1 MNFSQDMGVTA
12 LMGIAILAAVTFF
25 VNVVG
30 IKHYNECDAI
40 RGVEKFENRKV
51 YLAQLI
57 TIVITAA
64 ATLGLR
70 KFISTP
76 GMSAAGPMMIIGGVL
91 LLVSAVFVY
100 QLLNA
105 DKEACKPK
113 DSEVNYSI
121 TGMVFASFIILVG
134 LGTVYMAYAKKGGN
148 NSSKTNNNVNSST
161 TARSETFL
169 QTNNVA
175 PQ

>member
-1 MNFSQDMGVTA
+1 MKFSQDMGVTA

-51 YLAQLI
+51 YLTQLV

-76 GMSAAGPMMIIGGVL
+76 GMSAAGPMMIIGGIL
-91 LLVSAVFVY
+91 LLVSGVFVY
-100 QLLNA
+100 QLLHA

-121 TGMVFASFIILVG
+121 TGMTFASLIIVIG
-134 LGTVYMAYAKKGGN
+134 LAATYMAFAPRGP
-148 NSSKTNNNVNSST
+148 SVTVTPTN
-161 TARSETFL
+161 AALME
-169 QTNNVA
+169 
-175 PQ
+175 

>member
-1 MNFSQDMGVTA
+1 MKFSQDMGVTA
-12 LMGIAILAAVTFF
+12 LMAIAILAAVTFF

-40 RGVEKFENRKV
+40 RGVDKFENRKV
-51 YLAQLI
+51 YLTQLI

-64 ATLGLR
+64 TTLGLR

-76 GMSAAGPMMIIGGVL
+76 GMSAAGPMMIVGGVL

-105 DKEACKPK
+105 DKESCKPK

-121 TGMVFASFIILVG
+121 TGMVFASFIILAG
-134 LGTVYMAYAKKGGN
+134 LGTVYMAYSKGPAASSANTGGKAGGN
-148 NSSKTNNNVNSST
+148 GGGN
-161 TARSETFL
+161 
-169 QTNNVA
+169 A
-175 PQ
+175 PRAEAFTQP

>member
-1 MNFSQDMGVTA
+1 MKFSQDMGVTA

-51 YLAQLI
+51 YLTQLV

-76 GMSAAGPMMIIGGVL
+76 GMSAAGPMMIIGGIL
-91 LLVSAVFVY
+91 LLVSGVFVY
-100 QLLNA
+100 QLLHA

-121 TGMVFASFIILVG
+121 TGMTFASLIIVIG
-134 LGTVYMAYAKKGGN
+134 LAATYMAFAPRGPSVTVTPIN
-148 NSSKTNNNVNSST
+148 A
-161 TARSETFL
+161 ARME
-169 QTNNVA
+169 
-175 PQ
+175 

>member
-1 MNFSQDMGVTA
+1 MKFSQDMGVTA

-40 RGVEKFENRKV
+40 RGVDKFENRKV
-51 YLAQLI
+51 YLTQLI

-76 GMSAAGPMMIIGGVL
+76 GMSAAGPMMIVGGVL

-121 TGMVFASFIILVG
+121 TGMAFASFIILAG
-134 LGTVYMAYAKKGGN
+134 LGTVYMAYSKGPVASSANTGGSGGN
-148 NSSKTNNNVNSST
+148 GGGN
-161 TARSETFL
+161 
-169 QTNNVA
+169 A
-175 PQ
+175 PRAEAFTQP

>member
-1 MNFSQDMGVTA
+1 MKFSQDMGLPA
-12 LMGIAILAAVTFF
+12 LFGIILLAAVTFF
-25 VNVVG
+25 VNFVG
-30 IKHYNECDAI
+30 IRHYNECDAV

-51 YLAQLI
+51 YLTQLI

-121 TGMVFASFIILVG
+121 TGMVFASFIILAG
-134 LGTVYMAYAKKGGN
+134 LGTVYMAYAKKGPAASN
-148 NSSKTNNNVNSST
+148 AKVN
-161 TARSETFL
+161 AGA
-169 QTNNVA
+169 NA
-175 PQ
+175 PRAEAFTEA

>member
-1 MNFSQDMGVTA
+1 MKFSQDMGVTA

-40 RGVEKFENRKV
+40 RGVDKFENRKV
-51 YLAQLI
+51 YLTQLI

-76 GMSAAGPMMIIGGVL
+76 GMSAAGPMMIVGGVL

-121 TGMVFASFIILVG
+121 TGMAFASFIILAG
-134 LGTVYMAYAKKGGN
+134 LATVYMAYAKKGPVA
-148 NSSKTNNNVNSST
+148 SSVKVN
-161 TARSETFL
+161 AGA
-169 QTNNVA
+169 NAGANA
-175 PQ
+175 PRAEAFTEA

>member
-1 MNFSQDMGVTA
+1 MKFSQDMGVTA

-51 YLAQLI
+51 YLTQLI

-76 GMSAAGPMMIIGGVL
+76 GMSAAGPMMIVGGVL

-121 TGMVFASFIILVG
+121 TGMAFASFIILAG
-134 LGTVYMAYAKKGGN
+134 LGTVYMAYAKKGPATTVA
-148 NSSKTNNNVNSST
+148 NSAA
-161 TARSETFL
+161 TAP
-169 QTNNVA
+169 A
-175 PQ
+175 PPIPRNQAL

>member
-1 MNFSQDMGVTA
+1 MKFSQDMGVTA

-51 YLAQLI
+51 YLTQLI

-70 KFISTP
+70 NFISTP

-121 TGMVFASFIILVG
+121 TGMVFASFIILAG
-134 LGTVYMAYAKKGGN
+134 LGTVYMAYSKKGGN
-148 NSSKTNNNVNSST
+148 SSIKTNTSGNSSP
-161 TARSETFL
+161 A
-169 QTNNVA
+169 A
-175 PQ
+175 PAPPAPINQAF